1 MEMLPIKKWGNSN
14 GLRLPKYIM
23 KYLEIHTEDKVK
35 IIQEEKNGKKR
46 LIIEA
51 TTPENEWT
59 IEQLFAN
66 YKEER
71 THVDLQNLGETVGNE
86 NGEND

>member
-1 MEMLPIKKWGNSN
+1 
-14 GLRLPKYIM
+14 
-23 KYLEIHTEDKVK
+23 
-35 IIQEEKNGKKR
+35 

-51 TTPENEWT
+51 ATPENEWT

-71 THVDLQNLGETVGNE
+71 THVALQDLGETVGNE